1 MQVLEWEDKNR
12 PTMDRGIVNNGC
24 VDIGKED
31 KRTVMIVHHSHWPV
45 ERKKFNEHAGL
56 HF

>member
-1 MQVLEWEDKNR
+1 
-12 PTMDRGIVNNGC
+12 MDRGIVNNGC